1 MLKHDFCKGGHKLN
15 CSLKRVSASTVFL
28 LFQWIYVSQPPFPMQ
43 LLCLPSSFPMCLL
56 FPLFILPVFLSLCM
70 PLTLFPFRY
79 LVTII
84 FIQLVQLVPI
94 NLVQLVPINLCFLF
108 TTPDPLPPYYSS
120 FLAFT
125 FWCLSSFIL
134 SPIFSLS
141 CLPFPAFSFLFLC
154 PSCFLF
160 CYFSGHRPAQWKWK
174 RARL

>member
-1 MLKHDFCKGGHKLN
+1 MLFVKAA
-15 CSLKRVSASTVFL
+15 VSRTVHLRQCPLPLYFYYSSE
-28 LFQWIYVSQPPFPMQ
+28 FMCPS
-43 LLCLPSSFPMCLL
+43 LPSLSNSLFSLHPSLCVFCFYYLFCLYVL
-56 FPLFILPVFLSLCM
+56 LSLCM

-79 LVTII
+79 LVSII

-94 NLVQLVPINLCFLF
+94 NLFFLF

>member
-1 MLKHDFCKGGHKLN
+1 M
-15 CSLKRVSASTVFL
+15 
-28 LFQWIYVSQPPFPMQ
+28 SQPPFPMQ

-56 FPLFILPVFLSLCM
+56 FPLFILPVLLSLCM

-94 NLVQLVPINLCFLF
+94 NLFFLF

-125 FWCLSSFIL
+125 FRCLSSFIL

-160 CYFSGHRPAQWKWK
+160 CYFSGHRPAQ
-174 RARL
+174 